1 VVEPIGRDADPEFV
15 VASTREPT
23 VAGEEHLRAAAM
35 GVRNWSRVIAL
46 AVEHGVVGYV
56 RLAVARQ
63 DLPVPAWANRSLREA
78 DLAGIATGMMLNAT
92 LARILAALHARDIAT
107 LVLKGPVLAGS
118 LYIDPTYRPY
128 RDLDLCVR
136 RNALDAAAGVL
147 EHLGFAEVPY
157 EAEVARNAFAAAGA
171 EGQFHRMFLD
181 SGRRALIELHADP
194 LQLGLLPAAED
205 DRWARALP
213 APQFGP
219 SAFVLSNDDELVH
232 LCVHAHKHGFSR
244 LIWLKDL
251 DLLIRSRDERID
263 WRLVESVAGREGVR
277 ASIWYA
283 LLLTSEILGTLEPAP
298 ARAMAPA
305 APIRFLYRRV
315 WPVQT
320 VAGLGAGMRRRA
332 VQFHVAESW
341 RGMLPTLVLM
351 GRRRDRARLLLRS
364 LGRSTDTQPAAHGGR
379 TS

>member
-1 VVEPIGRDADPEFV
+1 MVEPIRRDADAELV

-23 VAGEEHLRAAAM
+23 VVGDERLRAAAL
-35 GVRNWSRVIAL
+35 GVRSWSRVIAV

-56 RLAVARQ
+56 RLAAARQ
-63 DLPVPAWANRSLREA
+63 DLAVPAWADRRLRDA
-78 DLAGIATGMMLNAT
+78 GLAGIATGMMLNAT
-92 LARILAALHARDIAT
+92 LARVLAALHARDIAT

-118 LYIDPTYRPY
+118 LYPDPTLRPY

-136 RNALDAAAGVL
+136 RNALDAAADVL
-147 EHLGFAEVPY
+147 ERLGFAEVPY
-157 EAEVARNAFAAAGA
+157 EAEVARTAFAAAGA
-171 EGQFHRMFLD
+171 EGPFHRMFLD
-181 SGRRALIELHADP
+181 AGRRALIELHADP
-194 LQLGLLPAAED
+194 LQLGLLPAAEE
-205 DRWARALP
+205 DRWARARP

-219 SAFVLSNDDELVH
+219 GAFVLSDDDELVH

-251 DLLIRSRDERID
+251 DLLIRSRDARID

-283 LLLTSEILGTLEPAP
+283 LLLASTILGTPRPPA
-298 ARAMAPA
+298 ASAMAPA
-305 APIRFLYRRV
+305 GPIRFLYRRV
-315 WPVQT
+315 WPADR
-320 VAGLGAGMRRRA
+320 VAALGAGMRRRA

-364 LGRSTDTQPAAHGGR
+364 LILR
-379 TS
+379 